1 MKVNQTV
8 TGEFE
13 FDSPYWDDISDSA
26 KDFIHK
32 LMCVNVEERYTCKQ
46 ALAHPW
52 FVALPSITSI
62 IMGLAT
68 KHSINYQSKKYT
80 PIKNISHWQTWSI
93 SYSASLED
101 RKSP

>member
-1 MKVNQTV
+1 MYGSTFTYWLYFMYMCICLNFGHMCVFISSYNIIPVKANKTV

-32 LMCVNVEERYTCKQ
+32 LMCVKVEDRYTCKQ

-52 FVALPSITSI
+52 
-62 IMGLAT
+62 
-68 KHSINYQSKKYT
+68 
-80 PIKNISHWQTWSI
+80 
-93 SYSASLED
+93 
-101 RKSP
+101 